1 MYKPGFGFFVVLIV
15 FVGWL
20 AGCSKEPAET
30 TATVTGSVTGSANPD
45 RLAEAMSTP
54 EYAEACKQTPGC
66 AGSANMPLP
75 QSESLWRVQVTRDAG
90 GAIRIGRVDRVD
102 VVAGQGVPVGPVYGE
117 HALVARDAGGH
128 VVDGQVIRFPG
139 SMRIESLDPAGFEI
153 VDLAGESVD
162 TMAYLPVTEAVVELA
177 VQDRDGNVIDRVDV
191 DAGRQSAWLDRL
203 SRFIGISPAWA
214 LTRPFQ
220 GLPPHCSHIIVLQGE
235 DDRTLAA
242 GSQWESTAR
251 LGWPGPYQ
259 LAATQ
264 AALARL
270 TPLLCQSIGR
280 IAFAYVPDIGSVLAA
295 VNSVGAGDTLMI
307 NISTLLSEEELETKL
322 SRRLMLQ
329 ATIAHEAGHAAETL
343 LTVESSG
350 NDKLLAKNYT
360 GAWGFP
366 ARTLAN
372 KTIDNVRLEAG
383 MEAEWRRMHESF
395 MDVGWARDYKQ
406 FPDERGDPPAWN
418 PADIA
423 NAGFISQYAST
434 NWAEDIADTVAW
446 AYFSK
451 TVGDAYEANGVGQ
464 LRGDFG
470 CIEMNA
476 YHEKNLPSRL
486 AALYTKL
493 QFLKD
498 LGLVTEQG
506 VKECTGDYLGV
517 PRDSPGF
524 HVWQDGV
531 RKRSYLNQLE
541 AHIGTKESGVPVF
554 EMTGS
559 GEAGFGD
566 KTYPAKLRL
575 RLDLGNRFQNFDKV
589 SWPRGVYQLGLAGDN
604 NFSIRLDGAPAGNFD
619 AMDGFVLVAES
630 SGQRIAGS
638 IALQRVFRLNA
649 PLPVPER
656 YDPPLVVR
664 FSMDK

>member
-1 MYKPGFGFFVVLIV
+1 VYESSMRLPAIFFIVLM
-15 FVGWL
+15 L
-20 AGCSKEPAET
+20 LSGCSREPGGAAVQAT
-30 TATVTGSVTGSANPD
+30 TAEGRD
-45 RLAEAMSTP
+45 RLAQAMSTP
-54 EYAEACKQTPGC
+54 EYAEACEQTPGC
-66 AGSANMPLP
+66 TDLSHLKLP
-75 QSESLWRVQVTRDAG
+75 ESESLWRVQVTRDAG
-90 GAIRIGRVDRVD
+90 GAIRIGRVDRVE
-102 VVAGQGVPVGPVYGE
+102 VVAGDGVPLGPAYGE
-117 HALVARDAGGH
+117 HALVALDSEGE
-128 VVDGQVIRFPG
+128 VVNGQVIRFPD
-139 SMRIESLDPAGFEI
+139 SMRLEGLDPAGFEI
-153 VDLAGESVD
+153 VDLAGKAVD
-162 TMAYLPVTEAVVELA
+162 TQAYLPVSPEIIALA
-177 VQDRDGNVIDRVDV
+177 VQDREGNVIDRVEV
-191 DAGRQSAWLDRL
+191 TAGRESAWLDKL
-203 SRFIGISPAWA
+203 SRLIGISPAWA

-220 GLPPHCSHIIVLQGE
+220 GLPPYCSHVIVLQGE
-235 DDRTLAA
+235 EDRALAA

-280 IAFAYVPDIGSVLAA
+280 IAFAYVPDIGNTLAA
-295 VNSVGAGDTLMI
+295 VNSFGAGDTLMI
-307 NISTLLSEEELETKL
+307 NISTMLSEEELETKL

-350 NDKLLAKNYT
+350 NDNLIAANYS

-383 MEAEWRRMHESF
+383 MEAEWRRMHDSF
-395 MDVGWARDYKQ
+395 VSVGWARGYNE
-406 FPDERGDPPAWN
+406 FPAERGDPPAWN

-423 NAGFISQYAST
+423 SAGFITQYAST
-434 NWAEDIADTVAW
+434 NWAEDIADTVAH
-446 AYFSK
+446 AYYSK
-451 TVGDAYEANGVGQ
+451 IVGDAYEANGVGN

-470 CIEMNA
+470 CVEMNA
-476 YHEKNLPSRL
+476 YHEKNLPSKF
-486 AALYTKL
+486 AALYAKL
-493 QFLKD
+493 FFLKD

-506 VKECTGDYLGV
+506 VRECIGADLGV
-517 PRDSPGF
+517 PRDAPGF

-531 RKRSYLNQLE
+531 KKRSFLNQLA
-541 AHIGTKESGVPVF
+541 AHIGTKENGAPVF
-554 EMTGS
+554 EMVGS

-566 KTYPAKLRL
+566 QTFPARLKL

-589 SWPRGVYQLGLAGDN
+589 SWPRGVYVLGLTGDN
-604 NFSIRLDGAPAGNFD
+604 NFTIRLDGAPAGNFD
-619 AMDGFVLVAES
+619 AMDGFVLVAEAS
-630 SGQRIAGS
+630 SQRIAGS